1 MAPSHAAACGPD
13 CERSMACAGGG
24 RAGSSSVSRKWLSR
38 RGNHDAAIPGSSRQ
52 VRAGRIAGGADCC
65 AHLARTAASPSCS
78 VERTAGFVGSAQARG
93 RSAGASVELGEAPGS
108 GIRAASPQHGQCISP
123 RSPVRGRGGALGAL
137 QAESAELGRQQRE
150 PARSCDVGVG
160 VILLTK
166 QLEQAAPD
174 GIVVAARVAS
184 G

>member
-1 MAPSHAAACGPD
+1 MRQHAARIANAAWPVQG
-13 CERSMACAGGG
+13 AAG
-24 RAGSSSVSRKWLSR
+24 RAAARSRESGLSR

-65 AHLARTAASPSCS
+65 AHLART
-78 VERTAGFVGSAQARG
+78 
-93 RSAGASVELGEAPGS
+93 
-108 GIRAASPQHGQCISP
+108 
-123 RSPVRGRGGALGAL
+123 GGLAILQRRAL